1 MEWKEPNEMT
11 TIYLVLVKSCFF
23 ILISYTWGISKKILK
38 VKPLK
43 TNNQQREILQNN
55 ILWY

>member
-11 TIYLVLVKSCFF
+11 TIYLVLVKSCFP
-23 ILISYTWGISKKILK
+23 LISSKWRISVKILK

-43 TNNQQREILQNN
+43 IKNQQREILQNN
-55 ILWY
+55 IPWC